1 MYKRENIMDNQ
12 ILTARDYTIKEYIKD
27 NRLFIIPRYQR
38 NYAWEKRNIVQLV
51 EDIQSEDSYYIG
63 NIIVN
68 SLEDGIKEVIDGQQR
83 IISLNYS

>member
-63 NIIVN
+63 NIIMN

>member
-63 NIIVN
+63 NIQ
-68 SLEDGIKEVIDGQQR
+68 KK
-83 IISLNYS
+83 